1 MPKPAAPAPPTL
13 PTATEGRIAEN
24 IMHFARVLRRA
35 GLPIGPNRVIDAVK
49 AVEVAG
55 LTRRED
61 FYWTMA
67 AVFIDKREQFELFD
81 QAFQMFW
88 RNPRLLERALSLLM
102 PETILPATDGTETVA
117 DDRMSNRL
125 SDATKSDVEAPEEEG
140 EEAPDEIKADAAF
153 SSSAQE
159 ILSEVDFESMSQKE
173 MAEAKRLIARLRLPI
188 PEITTRRFRP
198 DDHGSRIDLRM
209 TLRAGLRT
217 GGDIIPLKRRTPR
230 KRHPPLVV
238 LCDVSGS
245 MSRYSR
251 MFLHFLHA
259 ITSDRDRVT
268 SFVFG
273 TRLTNITRHLKHRDV
288 DIAMTQVMEM
298 INDWSGGTRIGQC
311 LTEFNLRWSRRVLG
325 QNATVL
331 LISDGLDGDVGAGL
345 GSEMERL
352 HKSCR
357 SLLWLNPLLRY
368 DGFEARPA
376 GIRAMLPHVDAF
388 LPAHNIK
395 SLIELATVMNAPPAR
410 LPRRKAA

>member
-1 MPKPAAPAPPTL
+1 MSETTAPHY
-13 PTATEGRIAEN
+13 EGRIAEN

-35 GLPIGPNRVIDAVK
+35 GLPIGPNRIIDAVK

-55 LTRRED
+55 VTRRED

-67 AVFIDKREQFELFD
+67 SVFIDKREQFELFD
-81 QAFQMFW
+81 QAFQVFW
-88 RNPRLLERALSLLM
+88 RNPKLLERALSLLM
-102 PETILPATDGTETVA
+102 PENILPATDGSEAVA
-117 DDRMSNRL
+117 NDRLSNRL
-125 SDATKSDVEAPEEEG
+125 ADATKSDIEAPEEEG
-140 EEAPDEIKADAAF
+140 EAPPDEIKADAAF

-159 ILSEVDFESMSQKE
+159 ILSQVDFESMSQAE

-198 DDHGSRIDLRM
+198 DERGRRIDLRM
-209 TLRAGLRT
+209 TLRAGMRT
-217 GGDIIPLKRRTPR
+217 GGDVIPLKRRSPR

-311 LTEFNLRWSRRVLG
+311 LTEFNLRWSRRVLA
-325 QNATVL
+325 QNATIL

-345 GSEMERL
+345 GSEMERM

-357 SLLWLNPLLRY
+357 SLIWLNPLLRY

-395 SLIELATVMNAPPAR
+395 SLIELAAVMNAPPER
-410 LPRRKAA
+410 MPRRKAA

>member
-1 MPKPAAPAPPTL
+1 MSESAAPQY
-13 PTATEGRIAEN
+13 EGRIAEN

-55 LTRRED
+55 VTRRED

-67 AVFIDKREQFELFD
+67 SVFIDKREQFELFD
-81 QAFQMFW
+81 QAFQVFW
-88 RNPRLLERALSLLM
+88 RNPKLLERALSLLM
-102 PETILPATDGTETVA
+102 PENILPATDGSEAVA
-117 DDRMSNRL
+117 DDSVSNRL
-125 SDATKSDVEAPEEEG
+125 SDALKSDIEAAEEEG
-140 EEAPDEIKADAAF
+140 EAPPDEIKADAAF

-159 ILSEVDFESMSQKE
+159 ILSQVDFESMSQAE

-198 DDHGSRIDLRM
+198 DERGARIDLRM
-209 TLRAGLRT
+209 TLRAGMRT
-217 GGDIIPLKRRTPR
+217 GGDVIPLKRRSPR

-311 LTEFNLRWSRRVLG
+311 LTEFNLRWSRRVLA
-325 QNATVL
+325 QNATIL

-345 GSEMERL
+345 GSEMERM

-395 SLIELATVMNAPPAR
+395 SLIELAAVMNAPPER
-410 LPRRKAA
+410 MPRRRAA